1 MGRRLVSICVSV
13 VLGLCGAGPG
23 HAAQDDAAMRDA
35 AFQGAQWIMF
45 TAAARAV
52 AGVGARL
59 ASGDDDLGRLIREG
73 QDLEG
78 QAAIHRAAVLAVLK
92 SGGDAAA
99 EEAALGRALARAQAV
114 QAEIVARFPA
124 YAEFAVPRPLSV
136 PEVRALLAPDEALVL
151 ILSGATGTYVWA
163 ISPTQTAWTRSDMP
177 EADLAQAVRSLR
189 AALDPTA
196 PARAAVPLEAP
207 LPGVGRSFDRALA
220 HRLYRDLLAP
230 LSPVLDTADV
240 VQVVAQGPLASLP
253 LTVLVTDAP
262 QGADDDPAALAATP
276 WLVRR
281 HALVTLPAVSSLAS
295 LRRPAPRNPGGGA
308 LFIGIGA
315 PVLDGPGG
323 ASVAQASRGAALVSG
338 TYGDPQ
344 ALRRLP
350 ALPGTLREVQ
360 AIGRLFRPEER
371 LILTGPEATETRLRA
386 TDLSGARMIHFATH
400 GLVSGDVPGLTE
412 AALVLTPPDVATAT
426 DDGLL
431 TASEAAR
438 LTLDADWVILS
449 ACNTAAGDALG
460 GESLSGLARA
470 FFFAGARAL
479 LVSHWPVRD
488 DAAALLVTRTMAGL
502 RDDPATS
509 RARALQ
515 AATLSLIDG
524 QAGMAHPSAW
534 APFVIVGD
542 GGPIQ

>member
-1 MGRRLVSICVSV
+1 MRHRQILIVLSCV
-13 VLGLCGAGPG
+13 LALCGPAPG
-23 HAAQDDAAMRDA
+23 RAVTDDETMRDA
-35 AFQGAQWIMF
+35 AFEGAQWIMF

-59 ASGDDDLGRLIREG
+59 AAGDDDLGALIREG
-73 QDLEG
+73 QDLEAE
-78 QAAIHRAAVLAVLK
+78 AAGLRASVLELMK
-92 SGGDAAA
+92 SGGDASAQD
-99 EEAALGRALARAQAV
+99 AALRAVLARTDAV

-124 YAEFAVPRPLSV
+124 YAEFAVPRPLAV
-136 PEVRALLAPDEALVL
+136 TEVRGLLAPGEALVL
-151 ILSGATGTYVWA
+151 ILSGTTGTYVWA
-163 ISPTQTAWTRSDMP
+163 VSPEAVGWTRSDMP
-177 EADLAQAVRSLR
+177 EADLAQAVRTLR
-189 AALDPTA
+189 ASLDPTA

-207 LPGVGRSFDRALA
+207 LPGAGRSFDRVLA
-220 HRLYRDLLAP
+220 HQLYRDLLAP
-230 LSPVLDTADV
+230 LSSVLDRADV

-262 QGADDDPAALAATP
+262 KGADDDPAALAATP
-276 WLVRR
+276 WLARR

-295 LRRPAPRNPGGGA
+295 LRRTAPRVPGEGA
-308 LFIGIGA
+308 RFVGIGA

-323 ASVAQASRGAALVSG
+323 TSVAQASRGAALVSG
-338 TYGDPQ
+338 AYGDPA

-360 AIGRLFRPEER
+360 AIGALFDPGER

-412 AALVLTPPDVATAT
+412 AALVLTPPEVATAT

-438 LTLDADWVILS
+438 LRLDADWVILS
-449 ACNTAAGDALG
+449 ACNTAAGDSLG

-488 DAAALLVTRTMAGL
+488 DAAALLVTHMMQGL
-502 RDDPATS
+502 RDDPALG

-515 AATLSLIDG
+515 AATLTLVDG

-542 GGPIQ
+542 GGPLQ